1 MRTVI
6 YNIGTLAGILPEDV
20 RKLEGSQMNHV
31 ECIDDAFLVIED
43 GVITGFGKMTESV
56 SGSSGIQNR
65 ATPLAAGTS
74 DRLANSPVDFCRE
87 PTRDKVGGGVVLES
101 HNAAD
106 VECIDAKGGFV
117 MPAFC
122 DSHTH
127 IVYAGCRDG
136 EFRDKIAGLSY
147 EEIAARGGGILNS
160 ADLLHE
166 TSEDELYEQSM
177 VRVREIMEMGTGA
190 VEIKSGYGLSVEDE
204 MKMLRVAK
212 RVAENTPLTVKTTL
226 LGAHAVPARYKDN
239 RSGYV
244 DEIVNEMIPAVAA
257 EGLAEFVDI
266 FCEEG
271 FFSVEDAERIFEQG
285 IKYGLRPTVHAN
297 QMSFSGGVQVGVKYD
312 AISVDH
318 LEFTGEQEYDVLAS
332 SNTIATLLPGATFF
346 LNMDYP
352 NARAM
357 ISKGVKVAIAS
368 NYNPGSCPSGDMK
381 YMMALALLKMKMT
394 PEEAI
399 NAVTIN
405 GAFAMGLGEQFG
417 SITVGKRANLFITK
431 EIPSYEFLPYS
442 FTSSLIDTII
452 LNGEIYG

>member
-1 MRTVI
+1 MRI
-6 YNIGTLAGILPEDV
+6 FIKNIKKLINVRENTPSALSGEQLGVLP
-20 RKLEGSQMNHV
+20 
-31 ECIDDAFLVIED
+31 CIED
-43 GVITGFGKMTESV
+43 AYLITDGDSIIDFGEMSEV
-56 SGSSGIQNR
+56 EEGQ
-65 ATPLAAGTS
+65 LAAIEQS
-74 DRLANSPVDFCRE
+74 V
-87 PTRDKVGGGVVLES
+87 DKV
-101 HNAAD
+101 
-106 VECIDAKGGFV
+106 IDATGRMVF
-117 MPAFC
+117 PSYC

-127 IVYAGCRDG
+127 LVYAGSREM
-136 EFRDKIAGLSY
+136 EFSDKLRGLSY
-147 EEIAARGGGILNS
+147 QEIARRGGGILNS
-160 ADLLHE
+160 VALLHN
-166 TSEDELYEQSM
+166 TSEDSLLEQTL
-177 VRVREIMEMGTGA
+177 VRAKEIISMGTGA

-357 ISKGVKVAIAS
+357 ISKGVKIAIAS

-405 GAFAMGLGEQFG
+405 GAFAMGLGDQFG

>member
-1 MRTVI
+1 MRI
-6 YNIGTLAGILPEDV
+6 FIKNIKKLINVRENTPSALSGEQLGVLP
-20 RKLEGSQMNHV
+20 
-31 ECIDDAFLVIED
+31 CIED
-43 GVITGFGKMTESV
+43 AYLITDGDSIIDFGEMSELEEGQLTAIEQSV
-56 SGSSGIQNR
+56 
-65 ATPLAAGTS
+65 
-74 DRLANSPVDFCRE
+74 
-87 PTRDKVGGGVVLES
+87 DKV
-101 HNAAD
+101 
-106 VECIDAKGGFV
+106 IDATGRMVF
-117 MPAFC
+117 PSYC

-127 IVYAGCRDG
+127 LVYAGSREM
-136 EFRDKIAGLSY
+136 EFSDKLRGLSY
-147 EEIAARGGGILNS
+147 QEIARRGGGILNS
-160 ADLLHE
+160 VALLHN
-166 TSEDELYEQSM
+166 TSEDSLLEQTL
-177 VRVREIMEMGTGA
+177 VRAKEIISMGTGA

>member
-1 MRTVI
+1 MRI
-6 YNIGTLAGILPEDV
+6 FIKNIKKLINVRENTPSALSGEQLGVLP
-20 RKLEGSQMNHV
+20 
-31 ECIDDAFLVIED
+31 CIED
-43 GVITGFGKMTESV
+43 AYLITDGDSIIDFGEMSEVEEGQLATIEQSV
-56 SGSSGIQNR
+56 
-65 ATPLAAGTS
+65 
-74 DRLANSPVDFCRE
+74 
-87 PTRDKVGGGVVLES
+87 DKV
-101 HNAAD
+101 
-106 VECIDAKGGFV
+106 IDATGRMVF
-117 MPAFC
+117 PSYC

-127 IVYAGCRDG
+127 LVYAGSREM
-136 EFRDKIAGLSY
+136 EFSDKLRGLSY
-147 EEIAARGGGILNS
+147 QEIARRGGGILNS
-160 ADLLHE
+160 VALLHN
-166 TSEDELYEQSM
+166 TSEDSLLEQTL
-177 VRVREIMEMGTGA
+177 VRAKEIISMGTGA

-357 ISKGVKVAIAS
+357 ISKGVKIAIAS

>member
-1 MRTVI
+1 MRI
-6 YNIGTLAGILPEDV
+6 FIKNIKKLINVRENTPSALSGEQLGVLP
-20 RKLEGSQMNHV
+20 
-31 ECIDDAFLVIED
+31 CIED
-43 GVITGFGKMTESV
+43 AYLITDGDSIIDFGEMSEIEK
-56 SGSSGIQNR
+56 GQ
-65 ATPLAAGTS
+65 LAAIEQS
-74 DRLANSPVDFCRE
+74 V
-87 PTRDKVGGGVVLES
+87 DKV
-101 HNAAD
+101 
-106 VECIDAKGGFV
+106 IDATGRMVF
-117 MPAFC
+117 PSYC

-127 IVYAGCRDG
+127 LVYAGSREM
-136 EFRDKIAGLSY
+136 EFSDKLRGLSY
-147 EEIAARGGGILNS
+147 QEIARRGGGILNS
-160 ADLLHE
+160 VALLHN
-166 TSEDELYEQSM
+166 TSEDSLLEQTL
-177 VRVREIMEMGTGA
+177 VRAKEIISMGTGA

-346 LNMDYP
+346 LNMDYS

-357 ISKGVKVAIAS
+357 ISKGVKIAIAS

>member
-1 MRTVI
+1 MRI
-6 YNIGTLAGILPEDV
+6 FIKNIKKLINVRENTPSALSGEQLGVLP
-20 RKLEGSQMNHV
+20 
-31 ECIDDAFLVIED
+31 CIED
-43 GVITGFGKMTESV
+43 AYLITDGDSIIDFGEMSEIEK
-56 SGSSGIQNR
+56 GQ
-65 ATPLAAGTS
+65 LAAIEQS
-74 DRLANSPVDFCRE
+74 V
-87 PTRDKVGGGVVLES
+87 DKV
-101 HNAAD
+101 
-106 VECIDAKGGFV
+106 IDATGRMVF
-117 MPAFC
+117 PSYC

-127 IVYAGCRDG
+127 LVYAGRSEM
-136 EFRDKIAGLSY
+136 EFSDKLRGLSY
-147 EEIAARGGGILNS
+147 QEIARRGGGILNS
-160 ADLLHE
+160 VALLHN
-166 TSEDELYEQSM
+166 TSEDSLLEQTL
-177 VRVREIMEMGTGA
+177 VRAKEIISMGTGA

-357 ISKGVKVAIAS
+357 ISKGVKIAIAS

-405 GAFAMGLGEQFG
+405 GAFAMGLGEHFG

>member
-1 MRTVI
+1 MRI
-6 YNIGTLAGILPEDV
+6 FIKNIKKLINVRENTPSALSGEQLGVLP
-20 RKLEGSQMNHV
+20 
-31 ECIDDAFLVIED
+31 CIED
-43 GVITGFGKMTESV
+43 AYLITDGDSIIDFGEMSELEE
-56 SGSSGIQNR
+56 GQ
-65 ATPLAAGTS
+65 LAAIEQS
-74 DRLANSPVDFCRE
+74 V
-87 PTRDKVGGGVVLES
+87 DKV
-101 HNAAD
+101 
-106 VECIDAKGGFV
+106 IDATGRMVF
-117 MPAFC
+117 PSYC

-127 IVYAGCRDG
+127 LVYAGSREM
-136 EFRDKIAGLSY
+136 EFSDKLRGLSY
-147 EEIAARGGGILNS
+147 QEIARRGGGILNS
-160 ADLLHE
+160 VALLHD
-166 TSEDELYEQSM
+166 TTEDSLLEQTL
-177 VRVREIMEMGTGA
+177 VRAKEIISMGTGA

-357 ISKGVKVAIAS
+357 ISKGVKIAIAS

-405 GAFAMGLGEQFG
+405 GAFAMGLGEHFG